1 MSFVDYLN
9 QLPDSVRDKLPGDLL
24 MENPPQ
30 PTNRNFLTGNKFIFV
45 LNRIP
50 TVAFYCQ
57 RANIPS
63 ISFGLSPQSNPRS
76 INIIRPGT
84 QLAYEDLQIGFTVDE
99 DMKNWIELHNWII
112 NLSTYDGQYERL
124 PEGQKTSMAAIYVLS
139 SAYKPIISVKFHNL
153 FPSSLSGL
161 DFDVSTPD
169 IDVLQASASFTYT
182 HYEIVEAANF

>member
-9 QLPDSVRDKLPGDLL
+9 QFPDSVRDKLPGDLL
-24 MENPPQ
+24 VENPPQ
-30 PTNRNFLTGNKFIFV
+30 PNNRNFLTGNKFIFV

-50 TVAFYCQ
+50 TVSFFCQ
-57 RANIPS
+57 RVNIPT

-84 QLAYEDLQIGFTVDE
+84 QLAYEDLQVGFSVDE
-99 DMKNWIELHNWII
+99 DMKNWTELHNWII

-124 PEGQKTSMAAIYVLS
+124 PESQKTSMAAIYVLS
-139 SAYKPIISVKFHNL
+139 SAYKPIISVKFHNV

-169 IDVLQASASFTYT
+169 IDIMQASASFVYT
-182 HYEIVEAANF
+182 HYEIIPATNF